1 MSPPGPTD
9 GLGPEPPRDGALAEV
24 IAALE
29 GRGLPEVEVY
39 AKRGRSRVVERRP
52 QGTAVSLHREE
63 GWAVRAGDDRRSF
76 FAAGTGRPDPAGP
89 AGRWPEADGERLLL
103 AEPGV
108 VREAATPWSE
118 PPDFDASLVGE
129 REGVALLD
137 TLAEALAEELPAAGL
152 LAAGLAD
159 GASEVEIASS
169 RGVEATVRSRTAY
182 LRLEAAIP
190 GEGVRAAVE
199 LAGREAR
206 GFDPRAIA
214 RRLVDRLTVAAR
226 GRSPERDRADVLL
239 APPVACRLLAGL
251 LPLFVGSHG
260 AELAARVEDR
270 HGRFGARGL
279 TVVDDPRLAGGVM
292 AAPVDGEGLPTGE
305 VVLIEDGAYRQPLVP
320 WYEAV
325 GGTRPGRGPGGR
337 TAGPGRRPAACS
349 RRPGWRDLPAP
360 GPSHLYMVP
369 AEAVSVAE
377 LLAGLARGYYLLD
390 ADGAGRFDFEQGRF
404 SLPVVGFAVERGEA
418 AAPLAGARLQGAIGA
433 LLRGIDGVGRDL
445 AFGPL
450 AGGLIGSPTLRAS
463 GLEIVRGA

>member
-1 MSPPGPTD
+1 MSPPAARLDTP
-9 GLGPEPPRDGALAEV
+9 LAEV

-29 GRGLPEVEVY
+29 RRGLPEAEVY
-39 AKRGRSRVVERRP
+39 AKRGRSRGVERRP
-52 QGTAVSLHREE
+52 QGTTVSLHREE

-89 AGRWPEADGERLLL
+89 GGHWPEADGERLVLP
-103 AEPGV
+103 EPGA
-108 VREAATPWSE
+108 VREAAAPWSE
-118 PPDFDASLVGE
+118 PPDFDASLIGE
-129 REGVALLD
+129 REGIALLD

-152 LAAGLAD
+152 LAAALAD
-159 GASEVEIASS
+159 GASEAEIASS
-169 RGVEATVRSRTAY
+169 RGIAATVRSRTAY
-182 LRLEAAIP
+182 LRLEAALP

-206 GFDPRAIA
+206 SFEPRAIA

-239 APPVACRLLAGL
+239 APPVAGRLLAGL
-251 LPLFVGSHG
+251 LPLFVGSRG

-279 TVVDDPRLAGGVM
+279 TLVDDPRLAGGVM
-292 AAPVDGEGLPTGE
+292 AAPVDGEGLATAA
-305 VVLIEDGAYRQPLVP
+305 VVLVEDGSYRQPLVP
-320 WYEAV
+320 WYEASSAA
-325 GGTRPGRGPGGR
+325 RAGRGPGLR
-337 TAGPGRRPAACS
+337 TGGPGRRPAACS

-360 GPSHLYMVP
+360 GPSHLYVVP
-369 AEAVSVAE
+369 ADAVPVGE

-433 LLRGIDGVGRDL
+433 LLRGVDGIGRDL

-450 AGGLIGSPTLRAS
+450 AGALIGAPTLRVT
-463 GLEIVRGA
+463 GLEVVRGG